1 MLWIKRNLFLALG
14 GLVALGALGFGG
26 FYLWTNVSENKK
38 VEAQLEEKKAG
49 LQKLYNAVP
58 FPSTNNIAIARDDL
72 KRVQAAVR
80 KTKEYFTPLP
90 YEKVTGQAFKTL
102 LDTTLYE
109 LRDKAQQTS
118 VLLPSK
124 TYAFSF
130 SAQKDKFNFADGS
143 FPALSE
149 QLAEVRAICTILFEA
164 KINRLINVRRT
175 RVTPDDPPGSS
186 DYLELRAEPN
196 ELTGTLANPY
206 QIEFRSFS
214 PELASVLESF
224 YKSTNGFLVK
234 AIQVEPETEP
244 GGVGGPVPTGAAP
257 SAPASVTPPPPQP
270 RVLPPGV
277 APPGVAPPRVPPAVA
292 PPAQPGPAI
301 AKPPGAVAP
310 AAEGIKTVLNE
321 KLLKIT
327 FLIDVIRPSK

>member
-1 MLWIKRNLFLALG
+1 MLWIKRNLFLALS

-38 VEAQLEEKKAG
+38 VENQLEEKKAV

-109 LRDKAQQTS
+109 LRDKALQTS

-175 RVTPDDPPGSS
+175 RVTTDDPPGSS
-186 DYLELRAEPN
+186 DYLELRVEPN
-196 ELTGTLANPY
+196 DLTGTLASPY

-244 GGVGGPVPTGAAP
+244 VGVVAPGTTGAPP
-257 SAPASVTPPPPQP
+257 SAPAGVTQPPPQP
-270 RVLPPGV
+270 RVPPPGV
-277 APPGVAPPRVPPAVA
+277 PIPRMPPAGA

-310 AAEGIKTVLNE
+310 ASEGIKTVLNE

>member
-14 GLVALGALGFGG
+14 GLAALGALGFGG

-38 VEAQLEEKKAG
+38 VETELEEKKAA
-49 LQKLYNAVP
+49 LQKLYDANP
-58 FPSTNNIAIARDDL
+58 FPSTNNIAFARDEL
-72 KRVQAAVR
+72 KRVQSAMR
-80 KTKEYFTPLP
+80 KTKDYFTPLP

-102 LDTTLYE
+102 LDNTLYE

-130 SAQKDKFNFADGS
+130 SAQKDKFIFADGS

-149 QLAEVRAICTILFEA
+149 QLAEVRAICSILFEA
-164 KINRLINVRRT
+164 KINRLINLRRT
-175 RVTPDDPPGSS
+175 RVTTDDPPGSG

-196 ELTGTLANPY
+196 ELTGTLASPY
-206 QIEFRSFS
+206 QIEFHSFS

-234 AIQVEPETEP
+234 AIQVEPVTESGGGGGPGPPAPTP
-244 GGVGGPVPTGAAP
+244 GG
-257 SAPASVTPPPPQP
+257 PANLPQPPPQP
-270 RVLPPGV
+270 RILPAGVTPPGV
-277 APPGVAPPRVPPAVA
+277 
-292 PPAQPGPAI
+292 PPAQPSPLI

-310 AAEGIKTVLNE
+310 AVEGIKTVLTE
-321 KLLKIT
+321 
-327 FLIDVIRPSK
+327 

>member
-1 MLWIKRNLFLALG
+1 
-14 GLVALGALGFGG
+14 
-26 FYLWTNVSENKK
+26 
-38 VEAQLEEKKAG
+38 
-49 LQKLYNAVP
+49 
-58 FPSTNNIAIARDDL
+58 
-72 KRVQAAVR
+72 
-80 KTKEYFTPLP
+80 
-90 YEKVTGQAFKTL
+90 L

-175 RVTPDDPPGSS
+175 RVTTDDPPGSS

-196 ELTGTLANPY
+196 ELTGTLASPY
-206 QIEFRSFS
+206 QIEFQSFS

-244 GGVGGPVPTGAAP
+244 GGVGAPGPAAP
-257 SAPASVTPPPPQP
+257 TPGSPANVTPPPPQP
-270 RVLPPGV
+270 RVP
-277 APPGVAPPRVPPAVA
+277 PPGVAPPRVPPAAA

-301 AKPPGAVAP
+301 VRPPGAVAT

>member
-26 FYLWTNVSENKK
+26 FYLWKNVSENKK
-38 VEAQLEEKKAG
+38 VETQLEEKKAG
-49 LQKLYNAVP
+49 LQKLYNADP
-58 FPSTNNIAIARDDL
+58 FPSTNNIASARDEL
-72 KRVQAAVR
+72 KKAQAAMR
-80 KTKEYFTPLP
+80 KIKEYFTPLP

-130 SAQKDKFNFADGS
+130 SAQKDKFIFAEGS

-175 RVTPDDPPGSS
+175 RVTTDDPPGSS
-186 DYLELRAEPN
+186 DYLELRAESN
-196 ELTGTLANPY
+196 ELTGTLASPY
-206 QIEFRSFS
+206 QIEFQSFS
-214 PELASVLESF
+214 PELASVLGSF

-234 AIQVEPETEP
+234 AIQVEPVTES
-244 GGVGGPVPTGAAP
+244 GIVGGPGPMATAPGTPANVPQP
-257 SAPASVTPPPPQP
+257 PAQPPPQP
-270 RVLPPGV
+270 RVPPPAV
-277 APPGVAPPRVPPAVA
+277 PVPRVPPTGA

-301 AKPPGAVAP
+301 VKPPGPVAP

-327 FLIDVIRPSK
+327 FLIDVIKPSK

>member
-1 MLWIKRNLFLALG
+1 MLWIKRNLFLALS

-38 VEAQLEEKKAG
+38 VENQLEEKKAV

-149 QLAEVRAICTILFEA
+149 QLAEVRAICTILFDS

-175 RVTPDDPPGSS
+175 RVTTDDPPGSS
-186 DYLELRAEPN
+186 DYLELRVEPN
-196 ELTGTLANPY
+196 DLTGTLASPY

-244 GGVGGPVPTGAAP
+244 VGVVAPGTTGAPP
-257 SAPASVTPPPPQP
+257 SAPAGVTQPPPQP
-270 RVLPPGV
+270 RVPPPGV
-277 APPGVAPPRVPPAVA
+277 PIPRMPPAGA

-310 AAEGIKTVLNE
+310 ASEGIKTVLNE

>member
-149 QLAEVRAICTILFEA
+149 QLAEVRAICTILFES
-164 KINRLINVRRT
+164 KINRLVNVRRT
-175 RVTPDDPPGSS
+175 RVTTDDPPGSS
-186 DYLELRAEPN
+186 DYLELRADPN
-196 ELTGTLANPY
+196 DLTGTLANPY

-244 GGVGGPVPTGAAP
+244 GGVGGPGPTGAAP
-257 SAPASVTPPPPQP
+257 SAPASVTQPPPQP
-270 RVLPPGV
+270 RVP
-277 APPGVAPPRVPPAVA
+277 PPGVAPPRVPPAGA

-301 AKPPGAVAP
+301 ARPPGAVAP
-310 AAEGIKTVLNE
+310 ASEGIKTVLNE

>member
-1 MLWIKRNLFLALG
+1 MLWIKRNLFLALS

-38 VEAQLEEKKAG
+38 VENQLEEKKAV

-109 LRDKAQQTS
+109 LRDKALQTS

-175 RVTPDDPPGSS
+175 RVTTDDPPGSS
-186 DYLELRAEPN
+186 DYLELRVEPN
-196 ELTGTLANPY
+196 DLTGTLASPY

-244 GGVGGPVPTGAAP
+244 AGVVAPATTGAAP
-257 SAPASVTPPPPQP
+257 SAPAGVTQPPPQP
-270 RVLPPGV
+270 RVPPPGV
-277 APPGVAPPRVPPAVA
+277 PIPRMPPAGA

-310 AAEGIKTVLNE
+310 ASEGIKTVLNE

>member
-1 MLWIKRNLFLALG
+1 MLWIKRNLFLALC

-38 VEAQLEEKKAG
+38 VENQLEEKKAA

-130 SAQKDKFNFADGS
+130 SAQKDKFIFAEGS

-175 RVTPDDPPGSS
+175 RVTTDDPPGSS
-186 DYLELRAEPN
+186 DYLELRAESN
-196 ELTGTLANPY
+196 ELTGTLATPY
-206 QIEFRSFS
+206 QIEFQSFS
-214 PELASVLESF
+214 PELALVLGSF
-224 YKSTNGFLVK
+224 YKSTNGF
-234 AIQVEPETEP
+234 AARATRP
-244 GGVGGPVPTGAAP
+244 GDREAARCRC
-257 SAPASVTPPPPQP
+257 P
-270 RVLPPGV
+270 RFRG
-277 APPGVAPPRVPPAVA
+277 
-292 PPAQPGPAI
+292 
-301 AKPPGAVAP
+301 
-310 AAEGIKTVLNE
+310 
-321 KLLKIT
+321 
-327 FLIDVIRPSK
+327 D